1 MSGYVAKRV
10 EDKVPLPIPIHMPH
24 PRLRT
29 KFRETTRF
37 YQLALFLIPLGTLFI
52 AIGVF
57 VPRWLD
63 VQVVN
68 FVTLKED
75 YSIGLWEKCDT
86 LADKCTARL
95 ESTLKD
101 FEFTVRAFA
110 VSGLVASF
118 IASIL
123 IILCVFV
130 PKFSERTLYH
140 VLTSGVCYIAAILS
154 LSSITIYANEHKI
167 NRAYMLSY
175 SFYLILIGG
184 FFGMLASA
192 VLINVYVYRKWKY
205 EKRML
210 KISRQDMRV
219 GQTQRVRQA
228 SDYGDDDRD
237 DVGSEKR
244 QYSEDERSRYSDDL
258 SKHSEKQSEI

>member
-1 MSGYVAKRV
+1 
-10 EDKVPLPIPIHMPH
+10 
-24 PRLRT
+24 
-29 KFRETTRF
+29 
-37 YQLALFLIPLGTLFI
+37 
-52 AIGVF
+52 
-57 VPRWLD
+57 
-63 VQVVN
+63 
-68 FVTLKED
+68 
-75 YSIGLWEKCDT
+75 
-86 LADKCTARL
+86 
-95 ESTLKD
+95 
-101 FEFTVRAFA
+101 
-110 VSGLVASF
+110 
-118 IASIL
+118 
-123 IILCVFV
+123 
-130 PKFSERTLYH
+130 
-140 VLTSGVCYIAAILS
+140 
-154 LSSITIYANEHKI
+154 
-167 NRAYMLSY
+167 MLSY

-258 SKHSEKQSEI
+258 